1 MSHAHAFDHHVHI
14 QACAQGRAQALHAL
28 FQHES
33 SSMLALAD
41 AWLADEARARQAVTD
56 TFVMV
61 WKHASHYPA
70 QPGQARAWL
79 YSILRHRLKYEP
91 HDYSQTDPVRWHSLP
106 ELDAA
111 ALVALTPADKRV
123 LQAAYCLGLNTQA
136 LARLAP
142 QGSPAGLRQA
152 LATLV
157 QHHGLASPALAAA
170 DQQALA
176 AYVLGVAD
184 ESARRYAEGLLQSR
198 PAAAQHVLHWEDV
211 CLAFVDALA
220 PAPAAQPLLA
230 TICRQLQLPMPATM
244 PLRPEAPR
252 TRQPQVSEEPKT
264 ERPRTEPGLSSPT
277 PAAVARKP
285 AAADHQAQ
293 SSEAPSPL
301 LRMPSSDAAAEPST
315 ATQAQRPSSPKATET
330 PAAAA
335 RAEAARVEAQNAAT
349 TAQAPRLTPQPQHP
363 AAETEAHTQARKAR
377 RQRPALL
384 PWVGGAAVVLALGV
398 AASQWL
404 SALAQP
410 DVPAAPPRPHVQ
422 QVAIL
427 QAPGS
432 TSTPGWLLTQDS
444 NLQVNLK
451 PLVDVEVRSTEA
463 VYLWTQSATDPAPR
477 LLSRVMP
484 DASLRLAPEQIGPI
498 GPGQVFEMTLEPI
511 RETLPAEPEGAV
523 LFIGRAV
530 GLEETAP
537 PAQSRATTSPNPARH

>member
-91 HDYSQTDPVRWHSLP
+91 HDYSQADPVRWHSLP
-106 ELDAA
+106 ELDVA

-142 QGSPAGLRQA
+142 QGSPAGLRQT

-157 QHHGLASPALAAA
+157 QHHGLASPALATA

-277 PAAVARKP
+277 PAAAARKP

-330 PAAAA
+330 PATAPTTAAEPSPSLSHVLAKRAQGVAASNNTTPAQATSTNTVRAGTADATSAQAGAIKTPEPHAGAAHASAAAA
-335 RAEAARVEAQNAAT
+335 RAEAARVEAQSAAT
-349 TAQAPRLTPQPQHP
+349 AAQAPRLTPQPQHP
-363 AAETEAHTQARKAR
+363 AVETEAHTQARKAR
-377 RQRPALL
+377 KQRPALL
-384 PWVGGAAVVLALGV
+384 PWIGGLAVVLALGV

-404 SALAQP
+404 IALAQP

-422 QVAIL
+422 QV
-427 QAPGS
+427 
-432 TSTPGWLLTQDS
+432 
-444 NLQVNLK
+444 
-451 PLVDVEVRSTEA
+451 E
-463 VYLWTQSATDPAPR
+463 
-477 LLSRVMP
+477 
-484 DASLRLAPEQIGPI
+484 
-498 GPGQVFEMTLEPI
+498 
-511 RETLPAEPEGAV
+511 
-523 LFIGRAV
+523 IGRAHV
-530 GLEETAP
+530 
-537 PAQSRATTSPNPARH
+537 